1 MNRPYELGFIIP
13 SNVPEPETKNVIGN
27 VQARIEQLGGK
38 VTNVDFWG
46 RRRLAYPI
54 KDFREGYYIFLQ
66 MEFPTQQLSEL
77 ERGLRLYDQVLR
89 HLVVRQD
96 E

>member
-13 SNVPEPETKNVIGN
+13 SNVPEPETKTVIGN
-27 VQARIEQLGGK
+27 VQARVEQLGGK
-38 VTNVDFWG
+38 VTNVDNWG

-54 KDFREGYYIFLQ
+54 KDFREGYYIFFQ
-66 MEFPTQQLSEL
+66 MEFPTQQVAEL
-77 ERGLRLYDQVLR
+77 ERGLRLNDQVLR
-89 HLVVRQD
+89 HLVVRLD

>member
-1 MNRPYELGFIIP
+1 
-13 SNVPEPETKNVIGN
+13 VPEPETKIVIGN
-27 VQARIEQLGGK
+27 VQARVEQLGGK
-38 VTNVDFWG
+38 VTNVDNWG

-54 KDFREGYYIFLQ
+54 KDFREGYYIFFQ
-66 MEFPTQQLSEL
+66 MDFPTQQVAEL

-89 HLVVRQD
+89 HLVVRLD